1 MTSLLCSG
9 GARGAAPFPAPDMHT
24 ARGCA
29 EGLEGNA
36 CSLGQEPYTRCCCF
50 EVFRHAIVRR
60 DDLAWEALYARY
72 GAMVRGWLGA
82 GVGDGDEAVVLVFER
97 FWRAV
102 DAEKFARFDTLPAV
116 LQYLKACARTARLD
130 QARAARG
137 ETLPLLDEALA
148 LSAREDV
155 ADLVAGRVDAPG
167 FWRTVRGVLVGERE
181 ELVFHLSYVVGLSP
195 REICARH
202 SARFPDVAE
211 VYRLRRNLLDRLRRA
226 PEVRALVYTA

>member
-1 MTSLLCSG
+1 MMGMTSLLCSG

-130 QARAARG
+130 QA
-137 ETLPLLDEALA
+137 